1 MGETW
6 QSPLQRAERL
16 LSVRLV
22 RIEREIDTGAGTVE
36 LWEVYLRTLDAFLRV
51 RQVLTAGPAAPGR
64 RPPAAIRQ

>member
-1 MGETW
+1 MSERW

-36 LWEVYLRTLDAFLRV
+36 QWEAYLRTLDAFLRV
-51 RQVLTAGPAAPGR
+51 RQILTAGPAAPAH
-64 RPPAAIRQ
+64 RPPTAIRQ